1 MQLHSLQILHYV
13 QMSICLR
20 ESSSGQR
27 CTADWHATSALPLLL
42 KRSMTGSEA
51 GAPVPDTLSVSFEEF
66 SAWMKQQR

>member
-1 MQLHSLQILHYV
+1 MQLPSLQVLLDV
-13 QMSICLR
+13 QMLICLQ

-27 CTADWHATSALPLLL
+27 CTADWHAISALPLLL

-51 GAPVPDTLSVSFEEF
+51 GAPVPDTLSVSF